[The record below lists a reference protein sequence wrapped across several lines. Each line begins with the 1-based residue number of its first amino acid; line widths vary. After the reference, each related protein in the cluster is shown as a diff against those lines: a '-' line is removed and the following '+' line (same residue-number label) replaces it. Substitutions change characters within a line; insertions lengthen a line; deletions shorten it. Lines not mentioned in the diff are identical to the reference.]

1 MTDEPVKSIRLILI
15 AGLCLVVSSCGS
27 PKPNQAILG
36 EWTAQEDAS
45 NVAIWT
51 FSKDGTLEIKIGG
64 AARPLLMHGKYHF
77 TDDSTIVVER
87 DPGDPAKNQTVQVS
101 FETGQLVL
109 TDENRKVMK
118 FKRP

>member
-1 MTDEPVKSIRLILI
+1 MKSIRLILV
-15 AGLCLVVSSCGS
+15 AGLCLVLSSCGS
-27 PKPNQAILG
+27 PKPQEVILG
-36 EWTAQEDAS
+36 EWTSQEDA
-45 NVAIWT
+45 NNIAIWK

-77 TDDSTIVVER
+77 TDDITIIVER

>member
-1 MTDEPVKSIRLILI
+1 M
-15 AGLCLVVSSCGS
+15 
-27 PKPNQAILG
+27 
-36 EWTAQEDAS
+36 
-45 NVAIWT
+45 
-51 FSKDGTLEIKIGG
+51 
-64 AARPLLMHGKYHF
+64 
-77 TDDSTIVVER
+77 VVER